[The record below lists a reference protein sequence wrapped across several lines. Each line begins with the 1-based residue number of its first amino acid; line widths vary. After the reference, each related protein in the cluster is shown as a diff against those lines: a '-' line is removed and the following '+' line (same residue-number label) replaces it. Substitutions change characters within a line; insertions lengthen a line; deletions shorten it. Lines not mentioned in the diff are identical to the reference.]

1 MLIRRSIDTARDFAN
16 KPVSFACNGV
26 QTRRRVSYK
35 AGTKEDGRTARNS
48 RNASRARKKI
58 LQMAARRAA
67 GVPGDRR
74 KARRRVVQ
82 HPERTTAA
90 RYGGRDKGKGA
101 RLRTVGGYRGGE
113 DRSKSGRQTGRHD
126 EAKRFG
132 VSEWCGCSS
141 SRVRIYIA
149 AIYSIFI
156 YILSIYL

>member
-1 MLIRRSIDTARDFAN
+1 MLKRRCIGTAHNFAN
-16 KPVSFACNGV
+16 KPVPFACNGV
-26 QTRRRVSYK
+26 QIRQRVSYK

-58 LQMAARRAA
+58 LQKAARKAA
-67 GVPGDRR
+67 CVPDDRR
-74 KARRRVVQ
+74 KASRRVVW
-82 HPERTTAA
+82 HPGRTTAA
-90 RYGGRDKGKGA
+90 RHGEGTKGRGRGCEPW
-101 RLRTVGGYRGGE
+101 GGYRGE

>member
-1 MLIRRSIDTARDFAN
+1 MLIRRRIDTARNFAN

-58 LQMAARRAA
+58 LQKAARKAA
-67 GVPGDRR
+67 CVPDDRR

-90 RYGGRDKGKGA
+90 RHGEGTKGRGEAAHRGGDI
-101 RLRTVGGYRGGE
+101 RGGE
-113 DRSKSGRQTGRHD
+113 DRSKSGRQAGRHD

-132 VSEWCGCSS
+132 VSEW
-141 SRVRIYIA
+141 
-149 AIYSIFI
+149 
-156 YILSIYL
+156 

>member
-1 MLIRRSIDTARDFAN
+1 MPD
-16 KPVSFACNGV
+16 
-26 QTRRRVSYK
+26 
-35 AGTKEDGRTARNS
+35 
-48 RNASRARKKI
+48 
-58 LQMAARRAA
+58 
-67 GVPGDRR
+67 DRR
-74 KARRRVVQ
+74 KARRRVVW

-101 RLRTVGGYRGGE
+101 RPRTVGGYRGERRQG
-113 DRSKSGRQTGRHD
+113 RGGRQAGRHD

-132 VSEWCGCSS
+132 VSEWYGCSS